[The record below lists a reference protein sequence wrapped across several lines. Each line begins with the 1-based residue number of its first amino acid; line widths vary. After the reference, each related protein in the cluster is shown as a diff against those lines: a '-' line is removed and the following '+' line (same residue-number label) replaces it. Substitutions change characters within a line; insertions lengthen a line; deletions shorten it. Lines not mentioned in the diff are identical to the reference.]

1 MLYFICWVV
10 FLVGVILSV
19 VVAHVMS
26 NRGNKA
32 NVAPAADDEMML
44 SEEMPDDEGAI
55 EDPQAFEE
63 VAEFGSDAVE
73 QVDDFEAFEE
83 EFK

>member
-26 NRGNKA
+26 NRGSKP
-32 NVAPAADDEMML
+32 APAAADEMML
-44 SEEMPDDEGAI
+44 SEETPDGEEAM

-63 VAEFGSDAVE
+63 VSEFGTDGVE